1 MAGGHLGETG
11 YGDVLVIVMKPI
23 VASQNEMEGQLG
35 AWEPL
40 NFQKMEL
47 RGVELN
53 TCFRLS

>member
-1 MAGGHLGETG
+1 M
-11 YGDVLVIVMKPI
+11 IVMKPI